1 MSRQVRFWLKWTRLI
16 LTQAGWQLR
25 AVERA
30 ANAVRVSDAQL
41 LEVKAA
47 PKPLPPNA
55 LPGYRHAVCQS
66 GNAGCQAT
74 RKMQHCRWMLQTQ
87 HWPQPGTMTKARAD
101 AIGEQIAQADTSYQ
115 PVDGIVT
122 ARLLEPSATAVPG
135 QTIVQVIDPAS
146 LWVKARID
154 Q

>member
-1 MSRQVRFWLKWTRLI
+1 
-16 LTQAGWQLR
+16 
-25 AVERA
+25 
-30 ANAVRVSDAQL
+30 
-41 LEVKAA
+41 
-47 PKPLPPNA
+47 
-55 LPGYRHAVCQS
+55 
-66 GNAGCQAT
+66 
-74 RKMQHCRWMLQTQ
+74 MLQTQ